1 MSKSYQGSKSD
12 MELMELPEN
21 GFWRHLNNNEFI
33 MVDKGFRGLDRL
45 YPNICIPFFHD
56 EIGDRKEFN
65 HELSHYRIIVE
76 NVFAQIK
83 KWKICSF
90 PLNLKFKNMRDALEK
105 HDKIWRT
112 IAFFT
117 NKFHSFGNRK

>member
-1 MSKSYQGSKSD
+1 
-12 MELMELPEN
+12 
-21 GFWRHLNNNEFI
+21 
-33 MVDKGFRGLDRL
+33 
-45 YPNICIPFFHD
+45 
-56 EIGDRKEFN
+56 
-65 HELSHYRIIVE
+65 VE